1 MIGVACHQLGRNEQ
15 GRDLV
20 VSDIHGMVELLDAAL
35 DRLRFDP
42 AVDRLIAVGDLV
54 DKGPA
59 SQRAVRLLDEPWFHC
74 VMGNHD
80 LAAILNILAGDGPVS
95 ASESWELRLP
105 AERWLQALSAREDHE
120 VLARLGALPWTVE
133 VETRVGLVGIV
144 HAEVPADCQ
153 TWAALKSGVLRALK
167 GEMLFNTLSPVVRG
181 RRLLEAI
188 KAGEAST
195 SDDASLTLP
204 DVAHV
209 IHGHTIRDG
218 FRPWRMGNR
227 WHIDSGAFLTQ
238 PEWRRVREQA
248 GGGEP
253 GLTIVDIEDPA
264 TPL

>member
-1 MIGVACHQLGRNEQ
+1 MIGVAFERLGRNEH

-20 VSDIHGMVELLDAAL
+20 VSDIHGMIESLDAAL
-35 DRLRFDP
+35 TRLRFDP

-59 SQRAVRLLDEPWFHC
+59 SKQVVHLLDEPWFHC

-80 LAAILNILAGDGPVS
+80 LAAVLNILAGDVPVS
-95 ASESWELRLP
+95 ANECWDLRLP
-105 AERWLQALSAREDHE
+105 AEDWLQDLSPRDDHE
-120 VLARLGALPWTVE
+120 VLERLGKLPWGVE
-133 VETRVGLVGIV
+133 VETRIGLVGIA
-144 HAEVPADCQ
+144 HAEVPAACA
-153 TWAALKSGVLRALK
+153 TWAGLRESVKLALEGDVPFSRLGPL
-167 GEMLFNTLSPVVRG
+167 VRG

-188 KAGEAST
+188 KRGDAPP
-195 SDDASLTLP
+195 SDDPALTLP

-209 IHGHTIRDG
+209 IHGHTIRSG
-218 FRPWRMGNR
+218 FRPWRVGNR

-248 GGGEP
+248 GDGQP
-253 GLTIVDIEDPA
+253 GLTIVNIEDPE